1 MSMVG
6 LRSGGPAAAGAS
18 SLNRRGAL
26 VSRGQR
32 RDASG
37 TTDQNLLRAAERQSR
52 ARNAALLRFAK
63 QATAYSAE
71 IELNKWYLPVDYV
84 ALTARYGEYGL
95 WASSH
100 TGLDFNG
107 DEGDPLYAVANG
119 VVTSVGYDGSYGNKT
134 VLTLEDGTEVWYCH
148 QSRYLVTSGDQVR
161 GGEQIGTIG
170 STGNVTGSHLHLEVR
185 PGGGGPIDPYSAFIS
200 NDLF

>member
-1 MSMVG
+1 MSTVG
-6 LRSGGPAAAGAS
+6 LRVAGAAAVGAS
-18 SLNRRGAL
+18 SLNRRSAV

-32 RDASG
+32 REASG
-37 TTDQNLLRAAERQSR
+37 TTDQNLLSAAEHQSR
-52 ARNAALLRFAK
+52 RRNAALLRFAK
-63 QATAYSAE
+63 QAKAYSAE
-71 IELNKWYLPVDYV
+71 IELDKWYLPVDYV

-107 DEGDPLYAVANG
+107 DEGDPIYAVANG

-134 VLTLEDGTEVWYCH
+134 VLTLEDGTEVWFCH
-148 QSRYLVTSGDQVR
+148 QSRYLVATGDQVR
-161 GGEQIGTIG
+161 GGDQIGAIG
-170 STGNVTGSHLHLEVR
+170 STGNVTGSHLPLEVR
-185 PGGGGPIDPYSAFIS
+185 LGGGRPTDPYSAFTS